1 MFLEFFSPEGKLMT
15 VLNRSTEILY
25 INFLAFVCSL
35 PIFTIG
41 AATTAKYY
49 VTMKIVRGKHIQLT
63 KSYFKSFKDNF
74 KQATILWLMCL
85 AVGIFIALDILF
97 VYSAAEGTLQ
107 RVMLVVVIVAAAV
120 YGLLLLFGWPLLA
133 RFTVTKRQWLHN
145 SLTIAV
151 LNLPNAVFG
160 LILTVAP
167 WVLIYFFPQW
177 AVVGLAVTI
186 VSVYYVS
193 GMCARILKKYEPEDF
208 VDPDDI
214 VEDATADEPEMT
226 GGKY

>member
-1 MFLEFFSPEGKLMT
+1 MFLEFFAPEGKLMT
-15 VLNRSTEILY
+15 VLNRSAEILF
-25 INFLAFVCSL
+25 INFLALICSL

-49 VTMKIVRGKHIQLT
+49 VTMKIVRGKQIQLT

-85 AVGIFIALDILF
+85 VVGIFIALDILF
-97 VYSAAEGTLQ
+97 VYSASEGLLQ
-107 RVMLVVVIVAAAV
+107 RVMLLVVIVAAAV
-120 YGLLLLFGWPLLA
+120 YGLLLLMGWPLLA

-151 LNLPNAVFG
+151 LNLPNAFFG

-167 WVLIYFFPQW
+167 WILIYFFPQW
-177 AVVGLAVTI
+177 ALAWLAITI

-193 GMCARILKKYEPEDF
+193 SLCARILKKYEPEDY

-214 VEDATADEPEMT
+214 IEDSTADEPELKGIDM
-226 GGKY
+226 